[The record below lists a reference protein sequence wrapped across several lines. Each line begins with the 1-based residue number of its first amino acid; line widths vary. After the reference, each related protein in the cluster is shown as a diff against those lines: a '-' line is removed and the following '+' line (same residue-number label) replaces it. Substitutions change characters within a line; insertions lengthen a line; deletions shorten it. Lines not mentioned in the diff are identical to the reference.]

1 MTPITKETKSWS
13 NTSDA
18 KFTETDLF
26 QKNGKSIRDK
36 FVLPILGYYDDS
48 EKIERQKIIDKET
61 NLKKSNI
68 INE

>member
-1 MTPITKETKSWS
+1 
-13 NTSDA
+13 TSDA